1 MISENFPKAHA
12 FSPRK
17 QPVQIWIKH
26 PPHHWHNPN
35 PRYLQIFLPLLP
47 LLLPPTH
54 TLTHTHKHITL
65 DILLSPWHVVTN
77 LHYFFINHCQL
88 LSQIYHLLCYPWSPL
103 LQNVE
108 ISQVKYSF
116 NTSEL
121 SHIFKKSFK
130 SIPIPHLQNTLL
142 HKHSGQTHLH
152 CLCTLSS
159 ASWHK
164 NLMGNL
170 LSLWFK
176 SVPR

>member
-1 MISENFPKAHA
+1 MLSLQENNLFRYESNTPHITGITLIQDICKYFYPSPL
-12 FSPRK
+12 FSC
-17 QPVQIWIKH
+17 
-26 PPHHWHNPN
+26 PPH
-35 PRYLQIFLPLLP
+35 
-47 LLLPPTH
+47 
-54 TLTHTHKHITL
+54 TLKHTHKHITL
-65 DILLSPWHVVTN
+65 DILLSPWHVLTN

>member
-1 MISENFPKAHA
+1 MISESFPKAHA

-35 PRYLQIFLPLLP
+35 PRYLQIFLPLPP
-47 LLLPPTH
+47 LLLSPPPPHTHTHTHPPTHPPTH
-54 TLTHTHKHITL
+54 THTHTHITL
-65 DILLSPWHVVTN
+65 DILLSPWHVLTN

-142 HKHSGQTHLH
+142 HKHCGQTHIY
-152 CLCTLSS
+152 T
-159 ASWHK
+159 A
-164 NLMGNL
+164 
-170 LSLWFK
+170 
-176 SVPR
+176 SVP